1 MLFECYLNAIKI
13 NNIEEFKTLQMI
25 YLADTANVDELR
37 ELFKY
42 LPIEGV
48 TTNPTIVKNAGK
60 PLSQIIPEIKEVIG
74 DKMLHL
80 QVISEKAEDMLT
92 EAKFYRN
99 HFDLKDN
106 YYVKIPVTKE
116 GFKAIKMVKDAGM
129 KVTATAIFTQQQA
142 LMAANAGADY
152 VAPYVNRLDNIVSHG
167 IDVVSDIV
175 KTLRLNN
182 SKCEVLAASF
192 KNLDQVFRVSMVG
205 SQAMTASYDVLMSI
219 VNHPMTD
226 KSVEDFTLDST
237 DVYDISP
244 F

>member
-1 MLFECYLNAIKI
+1 
-13 NNIEEFKTLQMI
+13 MI
-25 YLADTANVDELR
+25 YLADTANIEEIK
-37 ELFKY
+37 ELFHY

-60 PLSQIIPEIKEVIG
+60 PISQIVPEIQECIG
-74 DKMLHL
+74 DKMLHF
-80 QVISEKAEDMLT
+80 QVISHTAEEIMR

-99 HFDLKDN
+99 YFDLKDN

-116 GFKAIKMVKDAGM
+116 GFKAIRMAKDAGM

-142 LMAANAGADY
+142 MFAANSGADY

-175 KTLRLNN
+175 KAFKLNN
-182 SKCEVLAASF
+182 THCQVLAASF
-192 KNLDQVFRVSMVG
+192 KNLDQVYRVSMVG
-205 SQAMTASYDVLMSI
+205 CHAMTASYDVLMSI

-226 KSVEDFTLDST
+226 KSVEDFEADAVGL
-237 DVYDISP
+237 YDIKP
-244 F
+244 TI

>member
-1 MLFECYLNAIKI
+1 
-13 NNIEEFKTLQMI
+13 MI
-25 YLADTANVDELR
+25 YLADTANIEELK

-48 TTNPTIVKNAGK
+48 TTNPSIIKNAGK
-60 PLSQIIPEIKEVIG
+60 PLSVIIPEIKEVIG
-74 DKMLHL
+74 NKMLHL
-80 QVISEKAEDMLT
+80 QVVSEKAEDMLA

-99 HFDLKDN
+99 YFDLKDN

-116 GFKAIKMVKDAGM
+116 GFKAIRMVKDAGM

-175 KTLRLNN
+175 KTLRYNN
-182 SKCEVLAASF
+182 SNCHVLAASF

-205 SQAMTASYDVLMSI
+205 SQAMTASYEVLMSI

-226 KSVEDFTLDST
+226 KSVEDFIDDSK
-237 DVYDISP
+237 DYYDITP
-244 F
+244 EF